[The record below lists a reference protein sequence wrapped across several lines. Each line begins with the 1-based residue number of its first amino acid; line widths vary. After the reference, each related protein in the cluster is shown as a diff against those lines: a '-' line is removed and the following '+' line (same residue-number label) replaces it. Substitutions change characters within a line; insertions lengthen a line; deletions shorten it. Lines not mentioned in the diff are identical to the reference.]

1 MRKTIFKN
9 LIATILFSSIFVIL
23 SVWVFVWF
31 ALRVWDMP
39 FDIQVAK
46 SRAAALDMERKE
58 ARAMSILFEE
68 RREAIERFSKFFVNY
83 REPVGFI
90 ETLEDL
96 ARKTGVILAIDL
108 ALGAP
113 GANELP
119 LRLNIEGSERNVL
132 RYLRLLELLPYQ
144 ILVED
149 IGFQSVLSAPDVS
162 LASHRLQLSIRVST
176 LSPHLPRN
184 PHSLL

>member
-9 LIATILFSSIFVIL
+9 LIAAILFSSIFVIL
-23 SVWVFVWF
+23 SVWIFAWF
-31 ALRVWDMP
+31 ATGVWGMP

-46 SRAAALDMERKE
+46 SRAAALEMKRKE
-58 ARAMSILFEE
+58 ARAMSTLFEE

-83 REPVGFI
+83 REPAEFI

-96 ARKTGVILAIDL
+96 ARKTGVILSIDL

-113 GANELP
+113 GVNELP
-119 LRLNIEGSERNVL
+119 LRLNIEGSEKNVL
-132 RYLRLLELLPYQ
+132 RYLKLLELLPYK

-149 IGFQSVLSAPDVS
+149 IGFQSILSAPGAL

-176 LSPHLPRN
+176 LLK
-184 PHSLL
+184 